1 VLVLSEEN
9 VVNLVE
15 KNDVSAKTLDKTKRP
30 YTSPV
35 LTEYGD
41 IRQITQNSHRVHGS
55 GDSSRHP
62 NKTLP

>member
-1 VLVLSEEN
+1 MLVLSQGN

-15 KNDVSAKTLDKTKRP
+15 KNDVSANTLDKTKRP
-30 YTSPV
+30 YRTPI

-41 IRQITQNSHRVHGS
+41 IRQITRNTHRVHGQ

-62 NKTLP
+62 NKTEL